1 MFDYLFIDL
10 DGPILETRLR
20 HYWVFNSAL
29 TKLGLKT
36 NLDLELYWELK
47 RNKTPLHEILKL
59 NLTSNK
65 YHKEL
70 SIELLNLI
78 ESEEALD
85 KDIVKTGA
93 QDFLNNV
100 RLYFKHVCLVTLRRN
115 KRNTLDQLARLDL
128 TQYFD
133 SVVIPEDTSNNPKYN
148 ALKNISFNTALFIG
162 DTEEDFI
169 TAKKLGIKSVG
180 ILNGI
185 RVKKLMSA
193 DIYFE
198 ELKDIDIVGLLNLK

>member
-10 DGPILETRLR
+10 DGPILETKLR

-29 TKLGLKT
+29 TKLGLET
-36 NLDLELYWELK
+36 NLDSELYWELK
-47 RNKTPLHEILKL
+47 RNKTPLNEILKL

-78 ESEEALD
+78 ESLEALD
-85 KDIVKTGA
+85 KDIIKTGA
-93 QDFLNNV
+93 QDFLNNA
-100 RLYFKHVCLVTLRRN
+100 RFYFKHVCLVTLRRN
-115 KRNTLDQLARLDL
+115 KRNTLAQLERLDL

-133 SVVIPEDTSNNPKYN
+133 SVVIPEVTSNNPKYN

-198 ELKDIDIVGLLNLK
+198 ELRDIDIVGFLDLK